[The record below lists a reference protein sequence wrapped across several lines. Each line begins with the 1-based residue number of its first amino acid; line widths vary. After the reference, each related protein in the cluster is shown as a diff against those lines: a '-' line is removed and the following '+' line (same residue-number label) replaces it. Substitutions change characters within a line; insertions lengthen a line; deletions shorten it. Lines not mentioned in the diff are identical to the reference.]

1 MTGQVNK
8 PIRAAI
14 YARYSSDLQRPTS
27 IRDQFA
33 LCEKVTE
40 REGFQTVERFSDEA
54 KSGDTFEDRP
64 GLVAMLKSAKS
75 GNFDVLVIEAIDRL
89 SRRQADLFAIK
100 DILSFHRTRIFTAH
114 EGFQDEAGIGVRAL
128 LAELHNTQLAQKV
141 RRGHAGLLKEGRF
154 INAPP
159 YGLRVKAGEKGIWE
173 IDEEKAD
180 TIRRIF
186 RMYADGYSPRV
197 ICQQLNREG
206 IPSPRGKPW
215 NHTVMIRGSF
225 SAGGILENEA
235 YIGRFVFGRSNMVRD
250 PSTRRKVHRPAD
262 PSERVVITKPEL
274 AIVPQELFSAVQRI
288 RKQRGEK
295 IFGPDGRTKPTFI
308 ARATDSP
315 LSGLLRCGACG
326 SPMVRGPK
334 CGRTRPRIR
343 CSKAANNG
351 GCEHNRSYILEG
363 VEARVF
369 EAMRDQLS
377 DGESFRIYLEAY
389 QAKRAELTKAAKREE
404 GDLRKRLSACE
415 GSIFRYMSAM
425 ERQSLPEDLITQ
437 RLAELQAERKGL
449 QERLAQAEES
459 LSVPAM
465 HPAAVERARLS
476 MEAIQ
481 ARLSDPASMAEART
495 ELRSIIAYIDIDQV
509 GSRDPIRLTVW
520 SHFGRLFSPE
530 GSRLSTVIERMDSV
544 LRSLNGASEESIA
557 LVSLTR
563 PQPQRPSFPA
573 KPPVPW

>member
-1 MTGQVNK
+1 MTGQLNK
-8 PIRAAI
+8 PIRAAS

-33 LCEKVTE
+33 LSESVIE
-40 REGFQTVERFSDEA
+40 REGFQPCERFSDEA
-54 KSGDTFEDRP
+54 MSGEAFEDRP
-64 GLVAMLKSAKS
+64 GLVAMLKAAKA
-75 GNFDVLVIEAIDRL
+75 GCFDVLVIEAIDRL
-89 SRRQADLFAIK
+89 SRKQADLFAIK
-100 DILSFHRTRIFTAH
+100 DILSFHKVRLYTAH

-128 LAELHNTQLAQKV
+128 LAELHNVQLSQKV
-141 RRGHAGLLKEGRF
+141 KRGHRGVLGEGRF

-159 YGLRVKAGEKGIWE
+159 YGLRVKAGERGIWE
-173 IDEEKAD
+173 IDEEKAC

-197 ICQQLNREG
+197 ICQQLNAEG

-250 PSTRRKVHRPAD
+250 PSTRRKVHRLAD

-326 SPMVRGPK
+326 SHMVRAPK
-334 CGRTRPRIR
+334 GQKKARIR

-351 GCEHNRSYILEG
+351 GCEHTRSYILEG

-377 DGESFRIYLEAY
+377 DGEAFSVYLEAY
-389 QAKRAELTKAAKREE
+389 QAKRAELARAAKREE
-404 GDLRKRLSACE
+404 ADLRKRLSACE
-415 GSIFRYMSAM
+415 GSIFRYMNAL

-437 RLAELQAERKGL
+437 RLAELQVERKGL

-520 SHFGRLFSPE
+520 SHFGRLFSPT
-530 GSRLSTVIERMDSV
+530 LPAVITKMESV
-544 LRSLNGASEESIA
+544 LSSLNGASEDSIA
-557 LVSLTR
+557 LL
-563 PQPQRPSFPA
+563 QA
-573 KPPVPW
+573 